1 MSNELLVALISL
13 SGVLVSVFVSVL
25 ISLRAT
31 NTELQ
36 KLRTEIQQT
45 YTNKV
50 LEKRI
55 ETYPALYCLLSDF
68 AKKSWLKT
76 FSQNEINSLYHDTN
90 KWHSKNSILFSAQ
103 TNVVSYRFFGVLRKL
118 KNKEWSSDNLH
129 EFVNGSLA
137 EFELALKSD
146 IGIYIVEFSDPEK
159 RFHTH
164 TDIASAITKQTNAVN
179 E

>member
-1 MSNELLVALISL
+1 MSNELQIALISL
-13 SGVLVSVFVSVL
+13 SGVLISVLVSVF

-45 YTNKV
+45 YMNKV

-68 AKKSWLKT
+68 AKKSWLEP
-76 FSQNEINSLYHDTN
+76 FSKKEITSLYRDTN
-90 KWHSKNSILFSAQ
+90 GWHSKYSILFSAQ
-103 TNVVSYRFFGVLRKL
+103 TNVVSYRFFGVLRELL
-118 KNKEWSSDNLH
+118 KKKFSSDEVH
-129 EFVNGSLA
+129 EFVNGALA

-146 IGIYIVEFSDPEK
+146 IGIYVVEFSDPQK
-159 RFHTH
+159 RFHTY
-164 TDIASAITKQTNAVN
+164 TDLTNAVSKQN
-179 E
+179 K